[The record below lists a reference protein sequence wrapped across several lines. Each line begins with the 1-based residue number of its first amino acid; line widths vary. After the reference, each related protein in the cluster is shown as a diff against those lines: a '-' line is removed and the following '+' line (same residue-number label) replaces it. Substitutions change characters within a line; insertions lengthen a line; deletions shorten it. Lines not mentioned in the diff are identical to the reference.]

1 MEKIEKYH
9 NLQES
14 HDSQINLSETSEKP
28 ILTKIEDIFNN
39 EDFIKVQIKEKLNNR
54 FFKVCE
60 RGDIEKV
67 KSMINSKLSND
78 RRPDINS
85 RYLHNYTV
93 LHVSIN
99 NSIITLN
106 RTF

>member
-9 NLQES
+9 NKQES
-14 HDSQINLSETSEKP
+14 NISQIHLSETNEKP
-28 ILTKIEDIFNN
+28 ILTKIEDSFNN

-60 RGDIEKV
+60 SGDIDKV
-67 KSMINSKLSND
+67 KGMMNYKLSKD
-78 RRPDINS
+78 RRPDVNS

-93 LHVSIN
+93 LHVSIT
-99 NSIITLN
+99 NSIII
-106 RTF
+106 